1 MVVTKVFYEKVGR
14 QYRPVLEYD
23 SEVMDSFPQGDHLVS
38 VRQGMTSRRYRIDP
52 TLAPMIAAGLYA
64 QDAMMQA
71 MIQAA
76 ELRPTRQPITPEQ
89 QQAWQALA
97 RAFGEELTYL
107 QGPAAHEVV
116 AAGIKSMQTEAERLM
131 TNTAVRQAYEQF
143 LLVCELARRPDN
155 ERTR

>member
-1 MVVTKVFYEKVGR
+1 MTKIFYERVGR
-14 QYRPVLEYD
+14 RYRPVLEYD
-23 SEVMDSFPQGDHLVS
+23 DEVMAAFPQGDHLVS

-64 QDAMMQA
+64 QDAMVEA
-71 MIQAA
+71 MSQAA
-76 ELRPTRQPITPEQ
+76 ELRPTRQPITVEQ

-97 RAFGEELTYL
+97 QAFGEELTTL
-107 QGPAAHEVV
+107 QGSSAHDIV
-116 AAGIKSMQTEAERLM
+116 AAGVAAMQAKAERLM
-131 TNTAVRQAYEQF
+131 TTPAVRQAYEQF

>member
-1 MVVTKVFYEKVGR
+1 MTKVFYEKVGR

-23 SEVMDSFPQGDHLVS
+23 SEVMDAFPQGDHLVS

-71 MIQAA
+71 MSQAA
-76 ELRPTRQPITPEQ
+76 ELRPTRQPITVEQ

-107 QGPAAHEVV
+107 QGPSAHDVV
-116 AAGIKSMQTEAERLM
+116 AAGIKAMQTEAQRLM
-131 TNTAVRQAYEQF
+131 SNDAVRKAYEQF
-143 LLVCELARRPDN
+143 LLVCELARKPDN